1 MAVPDIMAAV
11 HFSNVFMSK
20 VYEDLFTIWEWIM
33 MEKLHIAPWER
44 NLYSAILV
52 VPETFDTRGIS
63 LELFILLKFSS
74 LFIWALIEMFI
85 MLPVSIQ
92 GLGRRCSPLSQEKC
106 SLFLSRTQLYAASLV
121 SNSDFSYHLL
131 QTEIKEML
139 TIVLQDLRFGSAVV
153 HQV

>member
-1 MAVPDIMAAV
+1 MAAV

-85 MLPVSIQ
+85 MLPISIQ

-106 SLFLSRTQLYAASLV
+106 SLFLSRTQLV
-121 SNSDFSYHLL
+121 
-131 QTEIKEML
+131 
-139 TIVLQDLRFGSAVV
+139 RC
-153 HQV
+153 